1 LVAAGFFLVGAS
13 GQRDTIAAMTI
24 PGVDLPAE
32 AREKLKSIIER
43 YKTLGWTAIT
53 FGRPSTST
61 HEGPRIELS
70 ATNPKG
76 VRLHGGFDED
86 ESLVDHIASFFEK

>member
-1 LVAAGFFLVGAS
+1 
-13 GQRDTIAAMTI
+13 MTI
-24 PGVDLPAE
+24 PGVDLPE
-32 AREKLKSIIER
+32 ESRQKLTLMLER
-43 YKTLGWTAIT
+43 YKTLGWTAIK
-53 FGRPSTST
+53 FGRPSIST

-86 ESLVDHIASFFEK
+86 EQLVDHVASFFEK